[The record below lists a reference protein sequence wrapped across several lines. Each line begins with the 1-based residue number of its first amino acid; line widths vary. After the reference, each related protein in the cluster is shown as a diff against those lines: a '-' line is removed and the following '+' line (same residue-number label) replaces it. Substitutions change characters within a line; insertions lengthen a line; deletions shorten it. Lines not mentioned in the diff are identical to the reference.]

1 MIYTITLNPAID
13 RLLFIQGELEKGR
26 LIESKKRNLIAGERG
41 FMFRECYP
49 NSVLKMKHL
58 ELRDRTISTNYMPF

>member
-26 LIESKKRNLIAGERG
+26 LIESKTEFDCGERG

-58 ELRDRTISTNYMPF
+58 ELRDQTISTNYMPF

>member
-26 LIESKKRNLIAGERG
+26 LIESKKQRMIAGEKG

-58 ELRDRTISTNYMPF
+58 ELRDQTISTNYMPF

>member
-26 LIESKKRNLIAGERG
+26 LIVSKKRNLIAGERG
-41 FMFRECYP
+41 FMFQEYYR
-49 NSVLKMKHL
+49 NSELKMKHL
-58 ELRDRTISTNYMPF
+58 ELRDQTISTNYMPF

>member
-26 LIESKKRNLIAGERG
+26 LIVSKKRNLIAGKG
-41 FMFRECYP
+41 ASCFRSIIEIR
-49 NSVLKMKHL
+49 N
-58 ELRDRTISTNYMPF
+58 

>member
-26 LIESKKRNLIAGERG
+26 LIESKKRNLIAGERASCFG
-41 FMFRECYP
+41 
-49 NSVLKMKHL
+49 SVIQI
-58 ELRDRTISTNYMPF
+58 RY